1 MKNPNYGIYPFEE
14 LQAAGAFLG
23 ECGQIGEQCYGI
35 PDNHYTSVAQ
45 LAEEKR
51 ARRILDM
58 MYANDASKEK
68 LKELKD
74 VQDVQDVEMLR
85 ASIYQTYKNQPAL
98 QKYYTWAE
106 YIKTRLRM
114 LGVEPAK

>member
-35 PDNHYTSVAQ
+35 PDNHYTSAAQ

-58 MYANDASKEK
+58 MYTNDASREK
-68 LKELKD
+68 SEKRK
-74 VQDVQDVEMLR
+74 DVQDVEMLR

-114 LGVEPAK
+114 LGIKEPAK

>member
-1 MKNPNYGIYPFEE
+1 MINPNYGIYPFEE

-35 PDNHYTSVAQ
+35 PDNHYTSAAQ

-58 MYANDASKEK
+58 MYANDAHREKSEK
-68 LKELKD
+68 LK
-74 VQDVQDVEMLR
+74 DVQDVEMLR

-98 QKYYTWAE
+98 QKYYTWSE

-114 LGVEPAK
+114 LGVKESAK